1 MEFLVM
7 FFMFIFIFAIVVAAY
22 VINAMATVKCL
33 KALGYDKPIAGWIP
47 FYNQYALAEVTGF
60 ESVDLGFNIVMPMKY
75 FKFWWAF
82 PIVLNLIPV
91 IGSIAGMVFS
101 IAAGGWN
108 YGMLYAL
115 TENRDY
121 QEQKVLGYITAFV
134 PVIAI
139 VKFFCIKPENV
150 VYKYGQGQP
159 GFGQT
164 GFEQQGM
171 YNQPGFNPMY
181 DNPQGFNPN
190 FDQQQPVAGQPTQT
204 FGQPVQAFG
213 QQPMGQGYGQPI
225 PNQQSQ
231 GQGYGQSIPNQQSQG
246 QDMFANQQPGGGTF
260 GQGVTF
266 EQQSSDDPWAG
277 I

>member
-22 VINAMATVKCL
+22 VINALATVKCL

-82 PIVLNLIPV
+82 PIILNLIPV

-231 GQGYGQSIPNQQSQG
+231 GQ
-246 QDMFANQQPGGGTF
+246 DMFANQQPGGGTF